1 MLDRIDSIEKVL
13 SLPILVF
20 IDILREHKIAKPSH
34 LFDREEYFR
43 TLREGALFATILQ
56 AAILVRL
63 GTPNRQIQEAPRPVN
78 VLLNKTI
85 CWEHRKLRRCLFI
98 LREDI
103 SLRYEVLQVAL
114 DQGWF
119 LG

>member
-34 LFDREEYFR
+34 LFNREEYFC
-43 TLREGALFATILQ
+43 TLREGAIFATIIQ

-63 GTPNRQIQEAPRPVN
+63 GTPNRQIREAPRPVQSPI
-78 VLLNKTI
+78 NKSV
-85 CWEHRKLRRCLFI
+85 CKEHRKLRRCIFI

-103 SLRYEVLQVAL
+103 SLRYELLQVAL
-114 DQGWF
+114 DRGWF